1 MGRSALE
8 CSISIAIITH
18 TVYDFSSLTIFLNH
32 AINSIGIVLQI
43 SIHGNNSVDIHTQCM
58 H

>member
-8 CSISIAIITH
+8 CGIGIAIITH

-32 AINSIGIVLQI
+32 AINSIGIVL
-43 SIHGNNSVDIHTQCM
+43 
-58 H
+58 